1 MKCKGKFKERTKG
14 GNLVTRTCNEKIE
27 EHQIFCHKCGE
38 PTDALSGPLS
48 AKENLKQV
56 WSEFKPVKA
65 KFYPFSIFII
75 LTAFLLIGLAV
86 YFTRGNYFQTNL
98 ALLFIVPFALI
109 PLSFDENFISNHFT
123 INMFFSKLKYYPIF
137 FLFTLINIVYFALMK
152 IICTGYSLNIAVDPV
167 LHIVRLIMVLY
178 WIAIIVPA
186 PVLMIRKKMNPV
198 KAIIVSYKAGKE
210 TRWQQFYI
218 AVFVFVLNIV
228 GVALIGLGL
237 LVTIP
242 LSYILIERYY
252 LRMDEFELFKN

>member
-1 MKCKGKFKERTKG
+1 MKCKGKIKERTGSGK
-14 GNLVTRTCNEKIE
+14 LMTRFCNEKLE

-38 PTDALSGPLS
+38 PTEALSGPLS

-56 WSEFKPVKA
+56 WIEFKKVKA

-98 ALLFIVPFALI
+98 ALLIFVPFALI

-137 FLFTLINIVYFALMK
+137 FLFTLINIIYFALMK
-152 IICTGYSLNIAVDPV
+152 IICTGYSLNIAVDPI

-178 WIAIIVPA
+178 WIAIIVPT
-186 PVLMIRKKMNPV
+186 PILMIRKKMNPV
-198 KAIIVSYKAGKE
+198 SAIILSIKSGKE
-210 TRWQQFYI
+210 TRWQQFFI
-218 AVFVFVLNIV
+218 AFIVFVLNIV
-228 GVALIGLGL
+228 GVLLIGLGL

-242 LSYILIERYY
+242 LSFVLIERYY
-252 LRMDEFELFKN
+252 LRMDEFELFEN